1 MDAPRLG
8 RRLTGPLWRRIADA
22 PMVHARERGPLPQ
35 LGILAAFAVVFLALA
50 TWWLRAALSA

>member
-1 MDAPRLG
+1 
-8 RRLTGPLWRRIADA
+8 
-22 PMVHARERGPLPQ
+22 MVHARERGPLPQ